1 MGMQGHMRELETDRR
16 RVLGIGGLALA
27 AAAAPSMARAEDRGG
42 TDIPTVEFA
51 FAAKVL
57 LAPTVEIG
65 RTPLGMRR
73 RVPII
78 GGTFEGPRIKGIIV
92 PGGADWQL
100 QRADDY
106 TEIEADYMI
115 EASDGTQIHV
125 MNRGLTNTRVK
136 GATRRYLRTVPRF
149 EAPSGPHEWL
159 NQSIFVG
166 GLKPVAGGPPAVMIE
181 VFRVI

>member
-1 MGMQGHMRELETDRR
+1 MEFDADRR
-16 RVLGIGGLALA
+16 RLLSAAGIALASAAVPFAAQA
-27 AAAAPSMARAEDRGG
+27 AAA
-42 TDIPTVEFA
+42 TDVPTVEFA
-51 FAAKVL
+51 FAATVL

-65 RTPLGMRR
+65 RTPYGIRR

-78 GGTFEGPRIKGIIV
+78 GGSFEGPRIRGIVV

-106 TEIEADYMI
+106 TVIEADYMI
-115 EASDGTQIHV
+115 QTDDGTQIHV
-125 MNRGLTNTRVK
+125 LNRGLTNTRVK
-136 GATRRYLRTVPRF
+136 GATRRYLRTVPQF
-149 EAPSGPHEWL
+149 EAPVGPHEWL

-166 GLKPVAGGPPAVMIE
+166 GLKPVTGGPPTVMIE